1 MPGLNQS
8 SASGGRIPFKT
19 INEAALRASRSLLP
33 QIIPGGKFR
42 SLEYIVRNPRRDDKH
57 AGSFKINYRTGVW
70 KDFATGDGG
79 GDLISLVAY
88 VRGCSNGDAALELAD
103 KLGVPLL
110 TPDDK
115 PNGRS
120 APTPPLR
127 SIAEAPPKV
136 FTWGDAGPPVSSN
149 EVRRHVYP
157 ASRRVKIK
165 SGDGRWVNWYRVFSN
180 DGAPIGWQAKKP
192 DDYTPVPYVTSALD
206 PFDPELRDDYIHW
219 TEGEKDVDGLNKLN
233 LPAFT
238 FGGVGDGLPDGVEHF
253 FNGRHIA
260 ILADNDDPGRKHA
273 GKKAPYA
280 HNAGAASVRIVHFP
294 ELPAKGDVSDF
305 IEAGG
310 TAEQLYARIE
320 AAHEWMPPHPDQVVH
335 APALVMQRACDVEAK
350 PIEWL
355 WPGRIAIGKQTM
367 LAGEPGLGKSQLS
380 AFLAATVTTGGH
392 WPNGEGRA
400 ELGSV
405 IVLSAEDDAADTI
418 IPRLK
423 AAGTE
428 LSRVHVVSAVSTDD
442 HKGRRLFNLQSDLAI
457 LEDAIAR
464 VGDVRLV
471 IIDPVSSYLGKVDSH
486 KNAEVRTVLEPIGE
500 MASRLRV
507 AVVAVTH
514 FSKGGG
520 SSANHRIIGSIA
532 FVAAARAAFIV
543 SRDPGDENRR
553 LFLPSKNNL
562 GPDRDGLAFRI
573 ETRLVGEGIIAPAVS
588 WDSEPVTRTADEILA
603 AVDKAGH
610 YQSATDEAVDWLRE
624 LLGDGPLPAKQVRSE
639 GDAAGHSWAT
649 IRRAKKA
656 VGVEAFREGG
666 MAEAGR
672 WLWRLPG
679 AESLRGSTNPYPA
692 QQVNVSALDEVGHLS
707 SGSGDGDPSVMART
721 TSDTGATD
729 GGHL

>member
-1 MPGLNQS
+1 MQGLNQS

-19 INEAALRASRSLLP
+19 INDAALHASRSLLP

-42 SLEYIVRNPRRDDKH
+42 SLEYIVRNPRRDDQH
-57 AGSFKINYRTGVW
+57 AGSFTINYRTGVW

-88 VRGCSNGDAALELAD
+88 VRGSTQSDAARELAD
-103 KLGVPLL
+103 KLGVSLL
-110 TPDDK
+110 KLDHK

-120 APTPPLR
+120 APTPPPTSAAHNEL
-127 SIAEAPPKV
+127 EAPRKIY
-136 FTWGDAGPPVSSN
+136 TWGDAGPPVSSN
-149 EVRRHVYP
+149 EVRRHLYP
-157 ASRRVKIK
+157 ANRRIKIK
-165 SGDGRWVNWYRVFSN
+165 FGDGRWVNWYRVFSD
-180 DGAPIGWQAKKP
+180 DGGRIGWQAKKP
-192 DDYTPVPYVTSALD
+192 DDYTSLPYVTAALD

-238 FGGVGDGLPDGVEHF
+238 FGGVGDGLLDGVEHF
-253 FNGRHIA
+253 FDGRHVA

-273 GKKAPYA
+273 DKKAAYA

-294 ELPAKGDVSDF
+294 ELPPKGDVSDF

-310 TAEQLYARIE
+310 TAEQLYARID
-320 AAHEWMPPHPDQVVH
+320 AAHEWVPPHEDQVVH

-392 WPNGEGRA
+392 WP
-400 ELGSV
+400 
-405 IVLSAEDDAADTI
+405 
-418 IPRLK
+418 
-423 AAGTE
+423 
-428 LSRVHVVSAVSTDD
+428 
-442 HKGRRLFNLQSDLAI
+442 
-457 LEDAIAR
+457 
-464 VGDVRLV
+464 
-471 IIDPVSSYLGKVDSH
+471 
-486 KNAEVRTVLEPIGE
+486 
-500 MASRLRV
+500 RLRV

-514 FSKGGG
+514 FSKGAG

-532 FVAAARAAFIV
+532 FVAAAQAAFIV
-543 SRDPGDENRR
+543 SRDPEDENRR
-553 LFLPSKNNL
+553 LFVPSKNNL
-562 GPDRDGLAFRI
+562 GRDRDGLAFRI
-573 ETRLVGEGIIAPAVS
+573 ETRLVGQGIIAPAVS

-610 YQSATDEAVDWLRE
+610 CQNQSATDEAVDWLRE
-624 LLGDGPLPAKQVRSE
+624 LLADGPLPAKQVRSE

-656 VGVEAFREGG
+656 VAVEAFREGG
-666 MAEAGR
+666 MAEEGR
-672 WLWRLPG
+672 WLWRLPA
-679 AESLRGSTNPYPA
+679 AESLRGSTNPYFA
-692 QQVNVSALDEVGHLS
+692 QQVNVSTLCEVERLNRAVVP
-707 SGSGDGDPSVMART
+707 GSGD
-721 TSDTGATD
+721 
-729 GGHL
+729 LQ